1 MRRSDEPMDLLA
13 IVDRVAAC
21 LPGVPR
27 LAILDLVEA
36 EWDRLCA
43 TAEPYLRP
51 LVLPAVVWRV
61 RSGQV
66 PFVP

>member
-1 MRRSDEPMDLLA
+1 MDLLA
-13 IVDRVAAC
+13 IVDHVAAC

-36 EWDRLCA
+36 EWERLCA

-51 LVLPAVVWRV
+51 LVLPAVMWRL

-66 PFVP
+66 PFAL